1 MDERTVLNGDSVG
14 EEFSVPCVRCDIETK
29 HEVVASVDIT
39 EVYDF
44 GQITEW
50 TSYQIVRCRGCDTH
64 SFRRSN
70 TSTEDVVQ
78 DFLGETYQA
87 LEVDVYPPRLAGR
100 RKLRNSL
107 YLPAKVKK
115 IYNETH
121 TALSSDLPM
130 LAGVGIR
137 SLVEAVCQ
145 EKEAKGK
152 DLKAKIEDLVTQG
165 FLTPSG
171 AEILQKLRLM
181 GNETVHEMK
190 RHNTRKLGIAF
201 DVVEHLL
208 LGVYILPEESEGIK

>member
-1 MDERTVLNGDSVG
+1 MDIKEDFDDGD
-14 EEFSVPCVRCDIETK
+14 
-29 HEVVASVDIT
+29 
-39 EVYDF
+39 
-44 GQITEW
+44 ITEW
-50 TSYQIVRCRGCDTH
+50 TSYQIIQCRECEAH
-64 SFRRSN
+64 SFRSSD

-78 DFLGETYQA
+78 NLVGEPYQA
-87 LEVDVYPPRLAGR
+87 VEIKVYPPRMAGR
-100 RKLRNSL
+100 KKLRSL
-107 YLPAKVKK
+107 SFLPPRVKR

-121 TALSSDLPM
+121 MALSSDLPM

-145 EKEAKGK
+145 EREAKGR
-152 DLKAKIEDLVTQG
+152 DLKAKIEDLVKQG

-190 RHNTRKLGIAF
+190 RHDTRVLVIAF

-208 LGVYILPEESEGIK
+208 LGVYILPEESENIK